1 MCTAQVGL
9 AFAAGCG
16 RFGTFVSPPI
26 AQALSP
32 YAQHVVVGVGTAV
45 GALCVLGLRETL
57 GVPMAERVV
66 GARSASCSASP
77 APAVLR
83 LSAGAAR
90 TAPVRMHD

>member
-1 MCTAQVGL
+1 MVAQVGL

-57 GVPMAERVV
+57 GVPMAECVVGV
-66 GARSASCSASP
+66 GARSASP